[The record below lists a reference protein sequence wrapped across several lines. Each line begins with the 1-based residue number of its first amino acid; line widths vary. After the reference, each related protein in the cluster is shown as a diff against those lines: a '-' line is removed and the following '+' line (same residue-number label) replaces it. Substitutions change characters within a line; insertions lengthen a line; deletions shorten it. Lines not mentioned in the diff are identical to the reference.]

1 MNKHL
6 YKKAFSKVDI
16 KEEKI
21 DEIVKKL
28 SLSYVKEKKE
38 KKEYNFMPSILAV
51 SMVATLV
58 IGVVFA
64 DPKTGFRYLLK
75 DNQQINNETMITT
88 TETTTT
94 SVILNE
100 IVENS
105 INTSYK
111 NEKNDSTKRTE
122 TSKVTE
128 IVTQNTLATDTEKNI
143 KDKNNLKNVEYV
155 QSTLKKETENLYKT
169 TNTSTNNKITEPLI
183 TTIPLET
190 KKSVEDVVTEE
201 KYKYT
206 KGAASLFSDMYEKDG
221 IQLNNDELE
230 ILNNS
235 SILYDGKSLN
245 NKDNLKVQAVLIDIN
260 SVYVYFNLQLDE
272 LIETDI
278 NEYVFGSLSTKN
290 IVFDGHKVINVKQD
304 KESKVISLQIEIF
317 KTDYMIYDEFENL
330 EFEIT
335 NFGYYNSNGDFN
347 KIIEETWSYDIPI
360 VQNNKC
366 LFNLNENTVNI
377 ENKEATISKVMLSP
391 FNLGLCISKNNSF
404 LDNNFYKN
412 GFITIKMKNG
422 DVFNG
427 ITYENSYYMNDFY
440 FHKLNLKRPI
450 NLENVHSLIINETE
464 IVLK

>member
-1 MNKHL
+1 MNLNKHL

-58 IGVVFA
+58 IGVVFS

-75 DNQQINNETMITT
+75 DDQQINNETMITT
-88 TETTTT
+88 TESTTT

-105 INTSYK
+105 MTTSDK
-111 NEKNDSTKRTE
+111 NVKNDSTKRTE

-128 IVTQNTLATDTEKNI
+128 IVTQNVVATDTEKNV

-155 QSTLKKETENLYKT
+155 QSTLKKETERVQKT
-169 TNTSTNNKITEPLI
+169 TNTSTNKKITEPAI
-183 TTIPLET
+183 TTIPLDTT
-190 KKSVEDVVTEE
+190 KSIDDVVE

-260 SVYVYFNLQLDE
+260 SVYVYFTLQLDE
-272 LIETDI
+272 LIDT
-278 NEYVFGSLSTKN
+278 NTNKYMFGSLSTKN
-290 IVFDGHKVINVKQD
+290 IVFDGNKVINVKQD

-317 KTDYMIYDEFENL
+317 RTDYMIYDEFENL

-335 NFGYYNSNGDFN
+335 DFGYYDSNNNFN
-347 KIIEETWSYDIPI
+347 KIIEDTWSYDIPI

-366 LFNLNENTVNI
+366 LFNLNENKVSI

-404 LDNNFYKN
+404 LVNNFYKN

-450 NLENVHSLIINETE
+450 NLENVYSLIINETE